1 MASLV
6 SSLLKGKCPQCKKR
20 SIFNAAQGLFLL
32 SIPEMDAV
40 CKNCNFKFEK
50 EPGFFFG
57 AMFVSYALAVAE
69 FIAFSILFYFILK
82 MPILYT
88 FLGVLFFALILSTFN
103 YRYSRIIWIY
113 LFYKEKKA

>member
-20 SIFNAAQGLFLL
+20 NIFNAAQGLFLL

-88 FLGVLFFALILSTFN
+88 FFGVLFFALILSTFN